1 MSDYTPTTDDV
12 EDAWCSRY
20 DGEHAWASGEE
31 RRGYEAEFYRWM
43 EQVKAEA
50 WQEGHDAGWEDRHED
65 ALIGWM
71 ASGPHESDAHNPYRK
86 ETGA

>member
-1 MSDYTPTTDDV
+1 MSDRTLTTKHV
-12 EDAWCSRY
+12 REDFATRRVPHIDESR
-20 DGEHAWASGEE
+20 
-31 RRGYEAEFYRWM
+31 REAFDRWL